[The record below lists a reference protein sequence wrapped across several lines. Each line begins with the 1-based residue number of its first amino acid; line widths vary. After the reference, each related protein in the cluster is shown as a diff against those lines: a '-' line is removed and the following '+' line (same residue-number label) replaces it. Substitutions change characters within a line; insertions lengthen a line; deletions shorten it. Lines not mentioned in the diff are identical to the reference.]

1 MFVKGVSMMKKN
13 ISKLILL
20 VMSLVLVVGC
30 TALKNSNEN
39 DKADVLSKI
48 KANGKLVVGTAPGY
62 PPFEFTVNKSGK
74 SQVVGADIDLAKKI
88 ADEIGVELEIKA
100 MDFDALI
107 MALQSSKVDMVIT
120 SMTPTEERK
129 KSVDFSDVYFE
140 GTNSIIVNS
149 NFSKDISK
157 EDDLKNI
164 VIGVQRGS
172 VQEIYAKE
180 VLKAPKIKSLTAIP
194 DLIADMKNG
203 NIDGIIAST
212 VVAKIN
218 ANQYDGLK
226 LIDVNLSQ
234 ANKEEAAIA
243 IKKGDNK
250 SLLDIVNK
258 TIKSLKDSGQY
269 EEILNKNIDLASKQ

>member
-1 MFVKGVSMMKKN
+1 MKKN

-39 DKADVLSKI
+39 NNDKADTLSKI
-48 KANGKLVVGTAPGY
+48 KASGKLVVGTAPGY

-164 VIGVQRGS
+164 VLGVQRGS

-203 NIDGIIAST
+203 NIDVIIAST

>member
-1 MFVKGVSMMKKN
+1 MKKN

-30 TALKNSNEN
+30 TALKKSNENNN

-149 NFSKDISK
+149 NFSKVISK

-164 VIGVQRGS
+164 VLGVQRGS

>member
-1 MFVKGVSMMKKN
+1 MKKN

-30 TALKNSNEN
+30 TALKYSNENNN

-149 NFSKDISK
+149 NFGKDISK

-164 VIGVQRGS
+164 VLGVQRGS

-250 SLLDIVNK
+250 SLLEIVNK

-269 EEILNKNIDLASKQ
+269 GEILNKNIDLASKQ

>member
-1 MFVKGVSMMKKN
+1 MKKN

-39 DKADVLSKI
+39 NNDKADTLSKI
-48 KANGKLVVGTAPGY
+48 KASGKLVVGTAPGY

-149 NFSKDISK
+149 NFSKVISK

-164 VIGVQRGS
+164 VLGVQRGS